1 MVCCLTIVRT
11 TSHKKLLQSAN
22 RKGIKKILH
31 TTFTTRN
38 VDFEK
43 EKSREPDTLDIN
55 GEFSPSYPQN
65 TFSGHIRFMALQY
78 SMAHYINTVSLL
90 HHKYYGTLLD

>member
-22 RKGIKKILH
+22 RKGIKQILH
-31 TTFTTRN
+31 RTFTTRN
-38 VDFEK
+38 VDSEK
-43 EKSREPDTLDIN
+43 RILDIH

-65 TFSGHIRFMALQY
+65 TVLRTYQVHGTAIFDGSLLQY
-78 SMAHYINTVSLL
+78 GFI
-90 HHKYYGTLLD
+90 TLSQVL